1 MMNNLTILFTS
12 AGRRGQLIGAFRDSA
27 RQLRIDLNV
36 VAADLYPEL
45 SAACAVADRAF
56 KVPRCTAESYIDSLL
71 KLCRENEIDVLV
83 PTIDTELHVLSQN
96 RALFAAKGTRVV
108 VSAPRAVAI
117 ARDKME
123 TSQRL
128 STAGIHVPQTLMLA
142 EYLADPGAIDF
153 PVIAKPLGGSSSV
166 GLLRPKHVDELAGL
180 NPEEYLV
187 QELWEGAEYT
197 VNVFFDEKGR
207 LRSAV
212 PHRRIEVRGGEVSK
226 GRTERV
232 PILMDYAEK
241 LGGALDGA
249 MGPLCFQA
257 IVKESGEAAVF
268 EINARF
274 GGGYPLAHQ
283 AGAEFSKWLLEET
296 AGLPSSSHSD
306 WKEGLTMLRYDTAVF
321 RND

>member
-1 MMNNLTILFTS
+1 MKTIKILLTS
-12 AGRRGQLIGAFRDSA
+12 AGRRGQLVKCFRRSA
-27 RQLRIDLNV
+27 KTLESNLV
-36 VAADLYPEL
+36 VFAADLSPEL
-45 SAACAVADRAF
+45 SAACHLADQAF
-56 KVPRCTAESYIDSLL
+56 RVPRCTTGEYIPALL
-71 KLCRENEIDVLV
+71 KLCRENEVDILV
-83 PTIDTELHVLSQN
+83 PTIDTELLVLSQN
-96 RALFAAKGTRVV
+96 SGLFAAQGTRVV
-108 VSAPRAVAI
+108 VSGPHVVAI

-123 TSQRL
+123 TSKRL
-128 STAGIHVPQTLMLA
+128 SAAGIHVPQTLMLA
-142 EYLADPGAIDF
+142 EYLADPSAIDF

-180 NPEEYLV
+180 NPEDYLV
-187 QELWEGAEYT
+187 QELWKGAEYT
-197 VNVFFDEKGR
+197 VNVFFDDEGR
-207 LRSAV
+207 LRSVV

-249 MGPLCFQA
+249 VGPLCFQA

-321 RND
+321 CND